1 MALFCPY
8 LSYFAEFPESNGSKI
23 DIERVTDGPVYNGA
37 TIIGTAKIH
46 RQDLPQDPE
55 NPEPENLGAM
65 VHMDCIEALCQ
76 LWDTRHSR
84 CGIKVTDYNQGYGD
98 GIIIC
103 PDDQCSGGGGTPIVA
118 PLVAEYHG
126 NEDLDGNGLIYG
138 VDFVL
143 SDPPPML
150 QGIPEGAPATM
161 TLAEYAASR
170 S

>member
-8 LSYFAEFPESNGSKI
+8 LSYFAEFTRPDDGNKI
-23 DIERVTDGPVYNGA
+23 DFDQVIDGPVYNG
-37 TIIGTAKIH
+37 IIPVGTVKIH
-46 RQDLPQDPE
+46 RQILPQLPDAQHE
-55 NPEPENLGAM
+55 KFGAM

-84 CGIKVTDYNQGYGD
+84 CGIKVTDYNQGDGD

-161 TLAEYAASR
+161 TLAEYVASQA
-170 S
+170 